1 MHEWQSDK
9 VKAFF
14 SKKKFLMNIKKRK
27 KVKTWKNIGLR
38 EIQSINLKRNQ
49 LTLIFKKDVLG
60 EQNQIIFGKL
70 LSNICL
76 KIPAVP
82 Y

>member
-1 MHEWQSDK
+1 
-9 VKAFF
+9 
-14 SKKKFLMNIKKRK
+14 MNIKKEK
-27 KVKTWKNIGLR
+27 SYTWKNIGLR

-49 LTLIFKKDVLG
+49 LTLIFKKDVLV

-76 KIPAVP
+76 KIPAVLAR
-82 Y
+82 